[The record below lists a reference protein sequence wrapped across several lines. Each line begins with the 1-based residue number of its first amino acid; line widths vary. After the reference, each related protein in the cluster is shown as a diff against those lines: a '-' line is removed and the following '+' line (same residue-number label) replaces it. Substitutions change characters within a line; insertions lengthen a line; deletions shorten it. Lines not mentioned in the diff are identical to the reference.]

1 MRVILDVADEMFM
14 TLFGLGEVFVKI
26 TNEICQRFDNVN
38 YDVEL
43 YFVFEIEC
51 VASVSAAKMRQNV
64 SW

>member
-38 YDVEL
+38 YYVKL
-43 YFVFEIEC
+43 YFVFAIEC
-51 VASVSAAKMRQNV
+51 V
-64 SW
+64 